1 MYVSTNTIISK
12 PKYKLLKYENS
23 NRMMLVIKNEEEI
36 TQVYI
41 HLEPEELNELKE
53 FLVKILIDIEACQK
67 GTL

>member
-1 MYVSTNTIISK
+1 
-12 PKYKLLKYENS
+12 
-23 NRMMLVIKNEEEI
+23 MMLVIKNEEEI